1 MNIEISTKNTT
12 LTDAMKEAVKDALQ
26 KAFKIQEK
34 IIDVKVSIEHTNHKE
49 TPYEITGIIHDKLGN
64 IIVTKKGV
72 DVYKILK
79 TLSEDLAR
87 QVRKQK
93 EKHRDLAK
101 EKVVG

>member
-1 MNIEISTKNTT
+1 MNIDISTKNTT

-49 TPYEITGIIHDKLGN
+49 NPYEITGIIHDKLGD
-64 IIVTKKGV
+64 IVITKKGV

-79 TLSEDLAR
+79 TFSEDLAR

-101 EKVVG
+101 ERIVG